1 MAKNLVDKTSL
12 FDQEKAE
19 REEEKRETEIQA
31 KERML
36 HNGDAQ
42 GTNDGDTHEGT
53 VGDGD
58 TGGWLREVSSLEQ
71 YTYCS
76 LSCA

>member
-1 MAKNLVDKTSL
+1 MARPRHLTRKK
-12 FDQEKAE
+12 QE
-19 REEEKRETEIQA
+19 REEKRETEIQA

-71 YTYCS
+71 YTCCS

>member
-1 MAKNLVDKTSL
+1 MAKNLVDKISL

-19 REEEKRETEIQA
+19 REEKRETEIQA

-71 YTYCS
+71 YCS